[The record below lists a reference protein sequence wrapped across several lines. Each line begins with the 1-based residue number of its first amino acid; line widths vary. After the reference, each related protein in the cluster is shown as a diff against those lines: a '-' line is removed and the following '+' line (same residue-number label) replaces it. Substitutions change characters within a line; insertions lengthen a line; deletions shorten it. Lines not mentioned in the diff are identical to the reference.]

1 MSDAP
6 DSPLLDRRTSA
17 LWSTVH
23 CAVLSTFVRVVE
35 TDNFS
40 SAARSLSI
48 AQSVVSAQIAS
59 LNRLAGT
66 PLLERVAGKWQ
77 TTASGV
83 IFHKRALEILAL
95 VERTQREL
103 VDAADRVIGHLTI
116 ASTRT
121 ITDALLADLLHA
133 FSGVH
138 PDIRVDV
145 KAGNRE
151 EAERWLAND
160 EVDLG
165 LVAMPLGIKGLD
177 IYPFATDDLV
187 VVLPASHPLAGRSS
201 LTLAD
206 IQNEPIVS
214 FERGSGVRALL
225 EERLGS
231 RFAEFN
237 VRMEL
242 NSNDA
247 LLSCVERGLG
257 LTFLPHRTAHR
268 WERCGTI
275 ATATLAGV
283 DLRRELA
290 LVIRRERTASQAAT
304 LFIAWLNEQYREDA
318 HEGSAEA
325 NLPSF

>member
-1 MSDAP
+1 MSD
-6 DSPLLDRRTSA
+6 SPPNSTLLERRNNA

-23 CAVLSTFVRVVE
+23 CALLSTFVRVIE
-35 TDNFS
+35 TGNFS
-40 SAARSLSI
+40 SAARSLYI

-66 PLLERVAGKWQ
+66 PLLERVAGRWQ
-77 TTASGV
+77 ATAAGHV
-83 IFHKRALEILAL
+83 FHKRALEILAL
-95 VERTQREL
+95 VEVTQREL
-103 VDAADRVIGHLTI
+103 ADSIDHVAGHLTI

-121 ITDALLADLLHA
+121 ITDALLADILHA

-151 EAERWLAND
+151 EAERWIAND
-160 EVDLG
+160 DVDLG

-187 VVLPASHPLAGRSS
+187 IVMPAAHPLAGCTS
-201 LTLAD
+201 LSFAD
-206 IQNEPIVS
+206 IQAEPIVS
-214 FERGSGVRALL
+214 FERGSGVRAVL
-225 EERLGS
+225 EERLGA
-231 RFAEFN
+231 RFAEFTL
-237 VRMEL
+237 RMEL

-257 LTFLPHRTAHR
+257 ITFLPYRTAQR
-268 WERCGTI
+268 WATCGTVV
-275 ATATLAGV
+275 TATLSGV

-290 LVIRRERTASQAAT
+290 AVIRRERAASHAART
-304 LFIAWLNEQYREDA
+304 FITWIDEQYRDDL
-318 HEGSAEA
+318 GSGRA
-325 NLPSF
+325 